1 MRARNAH
8 DDILDAARAVVS
20 RDGPGR
26 LTIEAVAREIGMS
39 KGGVLYNFP
48 SKLELLEGL
57 TQQMIDAFEQ
67 SFAEFRAA
75 VEGRPN
81 PTLRALVGAFA
92 HFETFDPDL
101 SMAIM
106 AAAAEAPDL
115 MAPVNRLLAG
125 YVTQVL
131 AETSDAPLALVILA
145 ALDGLRFQHLM
156 RLPPADPAHRT
167 ATLER
172 ILAMIE
178 TLEPKA

>member
-1 MRARNAH
+1 MSGR
-8 DDILDAARAVVS
+8 
-20 RDGPGR
+20 GPGR
-26 LTIEAVAREIGMS
+26 FTPAPAHFITHS
-39 KGGVLYNFP
+39 
-48 SKLELLEGL
+48 LEGSPPGL
-57 TQQMIDAFEQ
+57 L
-67 SFAEFRAA
+67 
-75 VEGRPN
+75 RPLGGCRIQ
-81 PTLRALVGAFA
+81 PGGS
-92 HFETFDPDL
+92 PCP
-101 SMAIM
+101 SQAIM